1 MKILSGIRKNI
12 GTIIASFGFLALCI
26 ITFGDLAEITT
37 DKYWQNVLDGMTS
50 IGFMTIALTMIQV
63 AIKQGIAEQAL
74 QRGLNTET
82 TTQKWKEHRDA
93 IKNSQE
99 RIIFMPYFLQV
110 YNDRQTRLK
119 KREFL
124 VNNNYSSE
132 SALLKTGNKRH
143 IRKYHS
149 IRVFLTVARIKW
161 ATTEIVYNKHGQIQ
175 TLQEY
180 RSARLGKGIMLAF
193 IFMIGVTFLTTGLFV
208 SKTDTP
214 IWQKFIKLGTYVL
227 TISMSSV
234 FAIVKAYEKGAF
246 SVPNELE
253 ELNAIWQEFA
263 EWKTPDWV
271 IKEVEEFNQAEE
283 VKNAQDNQT
292 KKGDNARA
300 ALQDKP
306 QESNVAKASDPR
318 SVVRL
323 PCSVSP
329 VPDINLPSVTE
340 QSVRDKYSNGQGPDT
355 PTSTGEIPFG
365 RSDGQDVDRT
375 STGEL

>member
-1 MKILSGIRKNI
+1 MKIISGIRKNI

-26 ITFGDLAEITT
+26 ITFGDLGEIMTEQ
-37 DKYWQNVLDGMTS
+37 YWQNVLNNMTS

-82 TTQKWKEHRDA
+82 TTQKWKEHRDI

-110 YNDRQTRLK
+110 YNDRQTRLR

-143 IRKYHS
+143 IRKYHD

-180 RSARLGKGIMLAF
+180 RSARLGTGIIRAF
-193 IFMIGVTFLTTGLFV
+193 IFMIGITFLTTGLFM
-208 SKTDTP
+208 SITP
-214 IWQKFIKLGTYVL
+214 IPLWQKFVKLGTYVL

-234 FAIVKAYEKGAF
+234 YAIVKAYEKGAF

-271 IKEVEEFNQAEE
+271 IKEVEEFNQVKE

-292 KKGDNARA
+292 KKGDNART

-306 QESNVAKASDPR
+306 QESEVVSTVNTD
-318 SVVRL
+318 SVICL
-323 PCSVSP
+323 PCSVNT
-329 VPDINLPSVTE
+329 VPDSNPDELGGECDERPRYARQRTTLGGTDSSE
-340 QSVRDKYSNGQGPDT
+340 LSDSKREMGRDVPY
-355 PTSTGEIPFG
+355 
-365 RSDGQDVDRT
+365 
-375 STGEL
+375 